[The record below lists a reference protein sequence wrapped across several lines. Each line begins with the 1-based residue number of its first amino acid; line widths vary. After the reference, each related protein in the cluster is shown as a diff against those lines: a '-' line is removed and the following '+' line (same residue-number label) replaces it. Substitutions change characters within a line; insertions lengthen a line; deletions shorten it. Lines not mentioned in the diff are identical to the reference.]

1 MNQVNFRKKIDVMD
15 TYKCVDT
22 AYDLVF
28 LGQNILKFK
37 KKEALFII
45 ANVSFSH

>member
-1 MNQVNFRKKIDVMD
+1 MD
-15 TYKCVDT
+15 TYKCIDT
-22 AYDLVF
+22 SYDLVI

-45 ANVSFSH
+45 VNVSFSQ

>member
-1 MNQVNFRKKIDVMD
+1 MD

-22 AYDLVF
+22 SYDLVI

-37 KKEALFII
+37 KKESLFII
-45 ANVSFSH
+45 VNISFSQ